1 MKYFSLTD
9 IGNKREKNEDSYY
22 SQIKDY
28 SGTEVGIF
36 AIADGMGGY
45 ENGEY
50 ASKKAIEEFIKYVDE
65 EFQKLNFS
73 DIFDDDIRKILEN
86 ALDIANKNIYEKSQ
100 SSSPMGTTF
109 VNGIIINDKIFIA
122 NVGDSRAYMLN
133 GDNFTQITKDN
144 SYVQELI
151 EEGILDEDKARN
163 HENKNEITRAIGYFE
178 SVEVDFYVR
187 ELQPLDKILICS
199 DGLTN
204 MVEDSLI
211 KAIFQQNNNPKNICM
226 ELVFLANTNGGKDNI
241 TVTVIE
247 IE

>member
-109 VNGIIINDKIFIA
+109 VN
-122 NVGDSRAYMLN
+122 
-133 GDNFTQITKDN
+133 
-144 SYVQELI
+144 
-151 EEGILDEDKARN
+151 
-163 HENKNEITRAIGYFE
+163 
-178 SVEVDFYVR
+178 
-187 ELQPLDKILICS
+187 
-199 DGLTN
+199 
-204 MVEDSLI
+204 
-211 KAIFQQNNNPKNICM
+211 
-226 ELVFLANTNGGKDNI
+226 
-241 TVTVIE
+241 
-247 IE
+247 